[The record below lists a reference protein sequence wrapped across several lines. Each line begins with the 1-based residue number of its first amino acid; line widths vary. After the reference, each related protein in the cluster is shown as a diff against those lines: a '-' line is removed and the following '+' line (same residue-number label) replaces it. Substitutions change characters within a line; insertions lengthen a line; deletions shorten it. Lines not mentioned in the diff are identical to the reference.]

1 MMIRTFDRPPQV
13 KPSKKQQELLGD
25 LQNKP
30 FTYFVDQINL
40 DNGLVADSNWTNSPA
55 SIAAVGFSLP
65 VYAVGIEHA
74 CAEKKLSSEP

>member
-55 SIAAVGFSLP
+55 SIAAVGFLLACLCSWNRTCMRREE
-65 VYAVGIEHA
+65 AVE
-74 CAEKKLSSEP
+74 